1 MSPRRGLQ
9 AEILVSLAVLMI
21 TAPTVL
27 GVLLARSHQASGHR
41 LHQLAARAL
50 VDDLDASNS
59 VLARSIP
66 KLFWWVVDSAG
77 EAVPRNGH
85 AEQIDDESRE
95 LAAEARDQNRAL
107 LKTGSPW
114 TPLRFAAPVPGESFV
129 AVALLPAAVSP
140 GTVLAILLGDVLIFT
155 AFGAYVLRRRLV
167 LPLEKLAAAAR
178 SITDGGTAVRAPEE
192 GTLETVELGRA
203 FNEMTETL
211 ERRSSELEKAVVDL
225 RASNRDLRKAREG
238 LDRAGRLAAVGRLA
252 AGVAHEVGNPM
263 GAMLAFID
271 LARRDSG
278 LSDDGRQHLQRAGE
292 EGQRVRGILR
302 QLLDF
307 SSPRRT
313 EREPVDLIALC
324 QETAI
329 LVSAQRRY
337 KRITLKV
344 EAEGRPPPL
353 ASTDRNTVKQIIL
366 NLLLNAGDALNE
378 RSEGGH
384 ITVRVRSAV
393 GQLRA
398 GERPAFAAGRRTSDV
413 VECVVADDGP
423 GIPEENRGRIF
434 DPFFTTKDPGE
445 GTGLGLANAARS
457 AEELGGRLE
466 LAEPSGNPGAEFVLQ
481 LPAVTGEEGVS
492 RVRG

>member
-1 MSPRRGLQ
+1 M
-9 AEILVSLAVLMI
+9 
-21 TAPTVL
+21 
-27 GVLLARSHQASGHR
+27 
-41 LHQLAARAL
+41 
-50 VDDLDASNS
+50 
-59 VLARSIP
+59 
-66 KLFWWVVDSAG
+66 
-77 EAVPRNGH
+77 
-85 AEQIDDESRE
+85 
-95 LAAEARDQNRAL
+95 
-107 LKTGSPW
+107 
-114 TPLRFAAPVPGESFV
+114 
-129 AVALLPAAVSP
+129 
-140 GTVLAILLGDVLIFT
+140 
-155 AFGAYVLRRRLV
+155 
-167 LPLEKLAAAAR
+167 
-178 SITDGGTAVRAPEE
+178 
-192 GTLETVELGRA
+192 
-203 FNEMTETL
+203 
-211 ERRSSELEKAVVDL
+211 
-225 RASNRDLRKAREG
+225 
-238 LDRAGRLAAVGRLA
+238 
-252 AGVAHEVGNPM
+252 
-263 GAMLAFID
+263 
-271 LARRDSG
+271 
-278 LSDDGRQHLQRAGE
+278 
-292 EGQRVRGILR
+292 
-302 QLLDF
+302 
-307 SSPRRT
+307 
-313 EREPVDLIALC
+313 
-324 QETAI
+324 
-329 LVSAQRRY
+329 SAQRRY

-445 GTGLGLANAARS
+445 GTGLGLANAARF

>member
-21 TAPTVL
+21 TATTVL
-27 GVLLARSHQASGHR
+27 GVLLSRSQQANGHR
-41 LHQLAARAL
+41 LYQLAARAL
-50 VDDLDASNS
+50 IDDLDASNPT
-59 VLARSIP
+59 LGRSMP
-66 KLFWWVVDSAG
+66 ELLWWAVDSVG
-77 EAVPRNGH
+77 VAVPRNGH
-85 AEQIDDESRE
+85 AEKIDDESRA

-107 LKTGSPW
+107 LRTGSPW
-114 TPLRFAAPVPGESFV
+114 TSLRFAAPVPGEGFV

-140 GTVLAILLGDVLIFT
+140 GTLLAILLGDVLIFT

-178 SITDGGTAVRAPEE
+178 SISDGGSAVRAPEE
-192 GTLETVELGRA
+192 GTLETVEVGRA

-211 ERRSSELEKAVVDL
+211 EQRSCELEKAVVDL
-225 RASNRDLRKAREG
+225 RASNRDLREVREG
-238 LDRAGRLAAVGRLA
+238 LDRAGRLAAVGQLA

-278 LSDDGRQHLQRAGE
+278 LSDDGRGYLQRAGE

-313 EREPVDLIALC
+313 EREPVDLITLC
-324 QETAI
+324 QETAD

-337 KRITLKV
+337 KRIKLKV
-344 EAEGRPPPL
+344 EAEGGPPPAL
-353 ASTDRNTVKQIIL
+353 TDRNTVKQIIL
-366 NLLLNAGDALNE
+366 NLLLNAADALNE
-378 RSEGGH
+378 RGEGGH
-384 ITVRVRSAV
+384 ITVRVRSAL
-393 GQLRA
+393 GPQRA
-398 GERPAFAAGRRTSDV
+398 GENPVAAAGRRISDV
-413 VECVVADDGP
+413 LECVVADDGP

-445 GTGLGLANAARS
+445 GTGLGLANAARF

-466 LAEPSGNPGAEFVLQ
+466 LAESGGHPGAEFVLR
-481 LPAVTGEEGVS
+481 LPAVPEEQRVS
-492 RVRG
+492 MVRD

>member
-21 TAPTVL
+21 TATTVL
-27 GVLLARSHQASGHR
+27 GVLLARSQQASGHR

-50 VDDLDASNS
+50 FDDLVASNP
-59 VLARSIP
+59 VLGRSMP
-66 KLFWWVVDSAG
+66 DLLWWTVDPAG
-77 EAVPRNGH
+77 DAVPRNGH
-85 AEQIDDESRE
+85 AETIDDESRA

-107 LKTGSPW
+107 LKTGLPW
-114 TPLRFAAPVPGESFV
+114 TPLRFAAPVPGEGFV
-129 AVALLPAAVSP
+129 AVAILPAAVSP
-140 GTVLAILLGDVLIFT
+140 GAVLAILLADVLIFT

-178 SITDGGTAVRAPEE
+178 SITDGESAVRAPEE
-192 GTLETVELGRA
+192 GTLETVEVGRA

-225 RASNRDLRKAREG
+225 RASNRDLREVREG

-278 LSDDGRQHLQRAGE
+278 LSDDGRRHLQRAGE

-313 EREPVDLIALC
+313 EREPVDLVTLC
-324 QETAI
+324 QETAT
-329 LVSAQRRY
+329 LVSAQQRYRRI
-337 KRITLKV
+337 KLKV
-344 EAEGRPPPL
+344 EAEGRPPPAL
-353 ASTDRNTVKQIIL
+353 TDRNTVKQIIL

-393 GQLRA
+393 GQRRA
-398 GERPAFAAGRRTSDV
+398 GENPASAAARRTSDV
-413 VECVVADDGP
+413 LECVVADDGP

-445 GTGLGLANAARS
+445 GTGLGLANAARF
-457 AEELGGRLE
+457 AEELGGQLE
-466 LAEPSGNPGAEFVLQ
+466 LAESRGNPGAEFVLR
-481 LPAVTGEEGVS
+481 LPAVTEEESVS
-492 RVRG
+492 TVRG